1 MGYSLRLVARI
12 LLYAPSNRHD
22 STYHSLF
29 YTSHGAL
36 AGTGNNSI
44 DRPSDE
50 DQHITVGGWEVI
62 TTP

>member
-1 MGYSLRLVARI
+1 MHHPIDMIAHTT
-12 LLYAPSNRHD
+12 AF
-22 STYHSLF
+22 F
-29 YTSHGAL
+29 YISHGAL